1 MRLRIFKEVKLRVPR
16 KKLSLL
22 LEAIVD
28 AEVRTKDS
36 CQVNLVFTTD
46 RRMCALNKQFRNLNR
61 PTDVLSF
68 GLGEPSGADD
78 TFGEVYISMPMAKR
92 QAKRYRT
99 TLTEELLRLSCH
111 GLLHLVGYDHIRAT
125 DAKKMR
131 AREDHFLECLRSK

>member
-1 MRLRIFKEVKLRVPR
+1 MPR
-16 KKLSLL
+16 KKLSFL

-28 AEVRTKDS
+28 AEARSKGP

-68 GLGEPSGADD
+68 GLGEPAGADD
-78 TFGEVYISMPMAKR
+78 TCGEVYISVPMAKR

-99 TLTEELLRLSCH
+99 TLTEELLRLACH
-111 GLLHLVGYDHIRAT
+111 GLLHLVGYDHVRAT